1 MSEQPTKEK
10 STTFWVLSLLMGLS
24 FLAAGA
30 AKFSGVE
37 QIVQNFIRWGYPV
50 WFRYLVGVAEIVA
63 GVAILVPRTRFYGAA
78 LATGLMVGG
87 LGTHLRFGEVAE
99 SVPALVLGV
108 ICAILAWRDRPMFL
122 RPARA

>member
-1 MSEQPTKEK
+1 MSEQPTKGK

-24 FLAAGA
+24 FLAAGF
-30 AKFSGVE
+30 AKFGGVE

-50 WFRYLVGVAEIVA
+50 WFRMFVGVAEIVA
-63 GVAILVPRTRFYGAA
+63 GTAILIPRTRFYGAA